1 MSQQARDIYDDE
13 AEFSELL
20 EDARMNAAD
29 DWEVNFVADLIK
41 KFEKYGSGMYLS
53 DLQNDRLK
61 RIAAWGEL

>member
-1 MSQQARDIYDDE
+1 MSQQVSDIYDDE
-13 AEFSELL
+13 AEFSELI

-29 DWEVNFVADLIK
+29 DWEENFVADLAK
-41 KFEKYGSGMYLS
+41 KFEQHGSDMYLS